1 MEVWSLTK
9 EDMENNM
16 DNAKTVILKGLVADG
31 LIDKTIADDWCA
43 NNTIIIRKKGIF
55 RTISNKWLKIK
66 KTEEEIM
73 IVVTRK
79 DEK

>member
-1 MEVWSLTK
+1 MEIWNITK
-9 EDMENNM
+9 EEMENNM
-16 DNAKTVILKGLVADG
+16 DNAKTAILRGLVADG

-55 RTISNKWLKIK
+55 RTISDKWLKTKEIK
-66 KTEEEIM
+66 AEIM